1 MRYAEKLIL
10 AKIEATEGT
19 DSLPVL
25 ASDLV
30 RTIGA
35 EITPLTADAS
45 ALDIDQPY
53 GGNSPQRLRR
63 KRTGF
68 TLPFLGTPSGT
79 AGTKPEGAALFRACG
94 LGETVTED
102 TSVIY
107 APVRTGFETAS
118 LYFNQ
123 SGLVHKATGVKGNLT
138 LEVTQGEDPLFTV
151 TGEGGFAAPEAM
163 DLGTAD
169 FSGFQ
174 GPLEVNE
181 ANTTLTI
188 GGPGDLLEFD
198 LETLSFDCGLPQTF
212 ISRTLQTGIKT
223 GDAAPSGSL
232 TVTHPALTKRNFIE
246 QVGREATAAVR
257 LVHGTAAGHIMT
269 LDLPRVQLLEPSY
282 SESEGDLM
290 IGMTLNPLPGAD
302 GLAWKLTYT

>member
-10 AKIEATEGT
+10 AKIEGTEGT
-19 DSLPVL
+19 DSNPVI

-30 RTIGA
+30 RTLGA

-45 ALDIDQPY
+45 ELEIDQPY

-63 KRTGF
+63 RRTSF

-79 AGTKPEGAALFRACG
+79 AGMKPEGAALFRACG
-94 LGETVTED
+94 LGETVSED

-118 LYFNQ
+118 IHFNQ
-123 SGLVHKATGVKGNLT
+123 SGLLHKSAGFKGNLT

-163 DLGTAD
+163 DLGTPD

-174 GPLEVNE
+174 VPLEVNE
-181 ANTTLTI
+181 MNTTLTI
-188 GGPGDLLEFD
+188 GGTEFD
-198 LETLSFDCGLPQTF
+198 LETLSFDCGLPQSF

-223 GDAAPSGSL
+223 GDAAPSGSM
-232 TVTHPALTKRNFIE
+232 TVTHPALTRRNFIDTI
-246 QVGREATAAVR
+246 GREQTVPVQ

-269 LDLPRVQLLEPSY
+269 LDLPKVQLLEPSY

-290 IGMTLNPLPGAD
+290 IGMTFNPLPGAG